1 MGSGVGPCRGWP
13 RPSDSKWNTPAGCQ
27 LLLLRHPAAQR
38 PNRLLAPRLPPGPG
52 RAWRPAGAGEARPS
66 LLIPRQQLPGS
77 SGTCGRW
84 PGTVRG
90 TTDTREEGI
99 MTEGSRAAFTWSYKL
114 LKTTNTS
121 HSLSTRESLL
131 LSPKL
136 LTPRR
141 LPPARPP
148 APCPLRARSETEEQ
162 PLPPVTAGTGR
173 WGKKKGRGREGT
185 KITKL
190 REKGKRPCALIAPE
204 PGSSSRLGP
213 PRGIPAIAA
222 GAGADD
228 ADDCLLF
235 FGLFFFFSFTLLS
248 LNAKQIN
255 PPPSAESFPLVLS
268 VSLILCSW
276 KLHYSDRCDSLLCG
290 CNKTPPWL
298 LKTASS
304 APHSEPRI
312 PLSDAPLSEPR
323 TSGPPGGPAVGR
335 ESWLRR

>member
-84 PGTVRG
+84 LGTVRG

-131 LSPKL
+131 LPPEASHTAPPPSRPAASPVPP
-136 LTPRR
+136 PRPVR
-141 LPPARPP
+141 
-148 APCPLRARSETEEQ
+148 EEQ

-173 WGKKKGRGREGT
+173 WGKKKGRGAGRNKNYQVARER
-185 KITKL
+185 KA
-190 REKGKRPCALIAPE
+190 ALC
-204 PGSSSRLGP
+204 SHR
-213 PRGIPAIAA
+213 A
-222 GAGADD
+222 GARQQLPAG
-228 ADDCLLF
+228 
-235 FGLFFFFSFTLLS
+235 
-248 LNAKQIN
+248 
-255 PPPSAESFPLVLS
+255 PSAGDP
-268 VSLILCSW
+268 
-276 KLHYSDRCDSLLCG
+276 SDRRRCG
-290 CNKTPPWL
+290 
-298 LKTASS
+298 
-304 APHSEPRI
+304 
-312 PLSDAPLSEPR
+312 
-323 TSGPPGGPAVGR
+323 G
-335 ESWLRR
+335 